1 MDTLATARGFASD
14 ILAHRNKLA
23 GKAEDAARVQFA
35 LHQVSRTLHDQHD
48 AHKKETEVVLAHW
61 EGKASDEFERVT
73 RRLRKDIR
81 TTAEASTDAE
91 RIIARVVS
99 SVDGGHTAVQ
109 RLADEY
115 IAKAKKL
122 LDDAAG
128 VTGPGS
134 RAALATAIAAAADL
148 APRYTRQSAA
158 TLREVNS
165 ELTDAAKRLR
175 VLRKE
180 LRHDGVADRN
190 VPERP
195 VHSPG
200 GKPGRTDPAKAPSRR
215 EKVVASAR
223 KELGTRE
230 NPPGSN
236 RNPYGPTAPWCSSFA
251 TAMWRRA
258 GVDIP
263 ITPFTGDVYR
273 WGQRHGKAYGR
284 NSLHEAKPGDVL
296 LFGTGPQSP
305 STSTHIGIVEKVE
318 GGKVTLI
325 EGNSGDS
332 VRRNTHT
339 LSGSTFYGG
348 VRP

>member
-1 MDTLATARGFASD
+1 MDTLATARHFAAD

-35 LHQVSRTLHDQHD
+35 LHQVSKTLHDQHD
-48 AHKKETEVVLAHW
+48 AHKRETDVVLAHW
-61 EGKASDEFERVT
+61 EGKASEEFERT
-73 RRLRKDIR
+73 TARLRKDIR
-81 TTAEASTDAE
+81 LTADASTEAE
-91 RIIARVVS
+91 RVVARVTS
-99 SVDGGHTAVQ
+99 TVDGGHTAVQ

-122 LDDAAG
+122 LDDATA
-128 VTGPGS
+128 VGS
-134 RAALATAIAAAADL
+134 RAAMATAIAAAADL
-148 APRYTRQSAA
+148 APRYTKQSAA
-158 TLREVNS
+158 TLRKVNG
-165 ELTDAAKRLR
+165 ELTEAAGKLR
-175 VLRKE
+175 GLRKE
-180 LRHDGVADRN
+180 LRHDGVADRK
-190 VPERP
+190 VEDHPAAG
-195 VHSPG
+195 H
-200 GKPGRTDPAKAPSRR
+200 GKPGKTTPNKATSRGQ
-215 EKVVASAR
+215 KAVSAAR

-236 RNPYGPTAPWCSSFA
+236 RNPYGPTAAWCSSFA
-251 TAMWRRA
+251 TAMWRKA

-263 ITPFTGDVYR
+263 ILPFTGDVYR

-284 NSLHEAKPGDVL
+284 NSLHDAKPGDVL

-318 GGKVTLI
+318 GNKVTMI
-325 EGNSGDS
+325 EGNSGDA

>member
-1 MDTLATARGFASD
+1 MDTLATARHFAAD

-35 LHQVSRTLHDQHD
+35 LHQVSKTLHDQHD
-48 AHKKETEVVLAHW
+48 LHKKETDVVLSHW
-61 EGKASDEFERVT
+61 DGKASEEFERT
-73 RRLRKDIR
+73 TMRLRKDIR
-81 TTAEASTDAE
+81 TTADASTDAE
-91 RIIARVVS
+91 RVVARVMS
-99 SVDGGHTAVQ
+99 TVDGGHAAVQ

-115 IAKAKKL
+115 IGKAKKL

-128 VTGPGS
+128 VGS
-134 RAALATAIAAAADL
+134 RAAMVTAIAAAADL
-148 APRYTRQSAA
+148 APRYTKQSAA
-158 TLREVNS
+158 TLRKVNG

-175 VLRKE
+175 ALRKE
-180 LRHDGVADRN
+180 LRHDGVADRA
-190 VPERP
+190 VAD
-195 VHSPG
+195 HSSG
-200 GKPGRTDPAKAPSRR
+200 HEKTGAAKASTRGQ
-215 EKVVASAR
+215 KVVSAAR

-236 RNPYGPTAPWCSSFA
+236 RNPYGPTAPWCASFA
-251 TAMWRRA
+251 TAMWRKA
-258 GVDIP
+258 GVTIP
-263 ITPFTGDVYR
+263 ILPFTGDVYR
-273 WGQRHGKAYGR
+273 WGQQHDKAYGK
-284 NSLHEAKPGDVL
+284 NSLKQAKPGDVL

-318 GGKVTLI
+318 GDKVTMI

-339 LSGSTFYGG
+339 LSSATFYGG